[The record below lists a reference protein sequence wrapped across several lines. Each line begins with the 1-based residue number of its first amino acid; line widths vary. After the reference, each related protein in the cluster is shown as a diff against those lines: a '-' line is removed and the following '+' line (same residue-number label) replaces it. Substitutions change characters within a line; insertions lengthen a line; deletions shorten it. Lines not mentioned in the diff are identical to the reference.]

1 MAKKHN
7 GGGNVP
13 CQKKMKVSRISGVLT
28 EVTNSDRGD
37 AE

>member
-13 CQKKMKVSRISGVLT
+13 CQKKNESQQNFWSSNR
-28 EVTNSDRGD
+28 SD
-37 AE
+37 